1 MREIERK
8 RIKRL
13 KAKVKVKRRVPLIR
27 ELKELK

>member
-13 KAKVKVKRRVPLIR
+13 KAKVKVKVKRRVPLIG
-27 ELKELK
+27 ELK

>member
-8 RIKRL
+8 GIKRL
-13 KAKVKVKRRVPLIR
+13 KAKVKVKRRVPLIG